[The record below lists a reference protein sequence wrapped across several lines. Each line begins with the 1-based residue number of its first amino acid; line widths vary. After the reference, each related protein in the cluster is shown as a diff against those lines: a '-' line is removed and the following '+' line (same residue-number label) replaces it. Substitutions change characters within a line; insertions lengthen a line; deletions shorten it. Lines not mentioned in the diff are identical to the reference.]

1 METNFPELI
10 LEPREEKNAFS
21 KAIAKFNFQ
30 AFPKRISVLKPLF
43 KNTLAFFLSLPVS
56 LVLYLSLYL
65 YLPLYS
71 SSSSFSSS
79 SSSLFF
85 IFLFLCLF
93 LLLFLFLSFSFSSY
107 FSYYTFNKKQLRCKK
122 CRNQHAEPH
131 SLQVLHVVQALQ
143 VLLVPQVLQVRANP
157 PVRPHNFLGSL
168 KEYKFPPPLNFTF
181 NWEDQPGY

>member
-1 METNFPELI
+1 MRGLNSLGRFVPKGSQWKQTFQSWSWNQ
-10 LEPREEKNAFS
+10 EEKNAFS

-30 AFPKRISVLKPLF
+30 AFPKRINVLKPLF

-93 LLLFLFLSFSFSSY
+93 LLLFLFLSFSFS
-107 FSYYTFNKKQLRCKK
+107 L
-122 CRNQHAEPH
+122 
-131 SLQVLHVVQALQ
+131 SL
-143 VLLVPQVLQVRANP
+143 PI
-157 PVRPHNFLGSL
+157 SL
-168 KEYKFPPPLNFTF
+168 ITPLIKN
-181 NWEDQPGY
+181 NWEDQQRYWGILKSHPRYTLHSIGKINRGIREY